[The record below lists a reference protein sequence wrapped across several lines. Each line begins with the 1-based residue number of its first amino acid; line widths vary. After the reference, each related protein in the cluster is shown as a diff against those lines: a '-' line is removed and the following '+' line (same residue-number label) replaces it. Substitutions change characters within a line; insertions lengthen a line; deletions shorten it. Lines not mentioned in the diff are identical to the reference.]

1 MKPSTPRSPM
11 KRGRFS
17 SGAGAVQAKRRTAIV
32 VVAATVIVALALGLG
47 IGLGVGLANKSKS
60 GGNSVAI
67 GANGVVGSGR
77 LDDVWCQQL
86 KGAGIDLCME
96 YTKAVGDGKFNA
108 ASVWKQQ
115 SSASCEYISAACP
128 CMV

>member
-1 MKPSTPRSPM
+1 MMKPSTPRSPV

-32 VVAATVIVALALGLG
+32 VVVATVIVALALGLG
-47 IGLGVGLANKSKS
+47 IGLGVGLANKSKN
-60 GGNSVAI
+60 GGNTVI
-67 GANGVVGSGR
+67 GANGVVGSGK
-77 LDDVWCQQL
+77 LDDTWCTQL
-86 KGAGIDLCME
+86 KGAGVDLCME

-115 SSASCEYISAACP
+115 SSASCEYTSTHHT
-128 CMV
+128 